1 MIVIALLTLGQREW
15 LWRFGSVREGIDGCA
30 VKITRRMRWFNTM
43 MHRGGVAGDAQ
54 LAGEVT
60 PLDPR
65 SVGKVVRYGTKSGV
79 YTAESSLGRSLVY
92 SQIYNYHGLL
102 NYTSGI
108 IHHVRL
114 TGN

>member
-1 MIVIALLTLGQREW
+1 
-15 LWRFGSVREGIDGCA
+15 
-30 VKITRRMRWFNTM
+30 M
-43 MHRGGVAGDAQ
+43 MHCGGVAGDAQ

-114 TGN
+114 SGN